1 MRFPPSFYPSS
12 SSSVLNSAGA
22 THSLVTDAIHT
33 FTASYPLPHPSASHD
48 VVRDFFR
55 YRAAEIGRLIPFMV
69 ERVENAGE
77 GAMKEVGG
85 AVVVSL
91 YSAHFHFYCA

>member
-1 MRFPPSFYPSS
+1 
-12 SSSVLNSAGA
+12 VLNSAGA

-33 FTASYPLPHPSASHD
+33 FTSSYPLPHPSASHD

-69 ERVENAGE
+69 ERAENAGE

-91 YSAHFHFYCA
+91 YFAHFHFYCA